1 MFHDVICSI
10 LCFLC
15 RCIICWCGRFLGF
28 LRAWQEICVCC
39 YCAVGEVYQKT
50 FRATVFFLATTP
62 RKILLHSSYH
72 LSQQWFSAT
81 SKPPRTWSSWMQIW
95 CRCWSSCNLR
105 TARPETTRC
114 HHALIKMIS
123 VTSPQPATSNLVERP
138 LVAMESTH
146 RSAPLEPAA
155 CHDGLSSNG
164 EHRTFSG
171 GLTMDIYKSIKLNLL
186 QLTI

>member
-138 LVAMESTH
+138 LVTYYLSLESM
-146 RSAPLEPAA
+146 AA
-155 CHDGLSSNG
+155 WSWIWHGHPSHTWQSCGRPNPSSW
-164 EHRTFSG
+164 T
-171 GLTMDIYKSIKLNLL
+171 LL
-186 QLTI
+186 PSTI